1 MATALQMQAS
11 CNEREY
17 IWSDIK
23 SWAAGKKEPV
33 FVSSIGCAAARI
45 PTPHPLTGDLPVC
58 PYNLTNN
65 PPNLSRLNLT
75 TPSSSGTFI
84 PPILMF
90 YLPLKLASLWL
101 WQVPAVKESLQ
112 HIRTVSAP
120 DIDKWVQFHFKVS
133 RLRISSCP
141 GEIAWAWAILATAAS
156 QPLSFR
162 PYFPCHAFRRLIS
175 FVNVVDSTYN
185 FPHLRKSHVSPWTEL
200 SVCLHWLIGPH
211 TPIFVFSVAIFAPQF
226 PPCAAICLIDVQ
238 QKTF

>member
-1 MATALQMQAS
+1 M
-11 CNEREY
+11 
-17 IWSDIK
+17 
-23 SWAAGKKEPV
+23 
-33 FVSSIGCAAARI
+33 SSIGCAAARI

-90 YLPLKLASLWL
+90 YLPLKFASLWL

-133 RLRISSCP
+133 RLKISSCP

-185 FPHLRKSHVSPWTEL
+185 FPHLRKSHVSP
-200 SVCLHWLIGPH
+200 
-211 TPIFVFSVAIFAPQF
+211 
-226 PPCAAICLIDVQ
+226 
-238 QKTF
+238 